1 MSTGNVQNPINNS
14 ISAVIDE
21 PMSKRVTVVRSEKA
35 QKSYNKRAKENEKFA
50 RLKAQILSL
59 FQSAG
64 VSPPR
69 LLWRNEILD
78 WATTIIARLVEKNQK
93 SSGINVPIES

>member
-21 PMSKRVTVVRSEKA
+21 PMSKRVTVRNKNA
-35 QKSYNKRAKENEKFA
+35 QKCFNKRAKENEKFA